1 MNDKVNRI
9 HKVIDRIVLSKYDVL
24 DSVNITQFH
33 DNNDVYDIRFTCNG
47 EIDCKVQN
55 KVEEDV
61 LMLFISMGYS
71 KTDNDITVLFTN
83 DGIKWYKCY
92 EVN

>member
-33 DNNDVYDIRFTCNG
+33 DNNDVYDHESVTNPLLQPRLLGKF
-47 EIDCKVQN
+47 IDQGK
-55 KVEEDV
+55 KSYIE
-61 LMLFISMGYS
+61 FY
-71 KTDNDITVLFTN
+71 
-83 DGIKWYKCY
+83 
-92 EVN
+92 